1 MKYSYKTV
9 MPHLALLAVALIY
22 GANYTIAKELL
33 VAQFISPNGL
43 VLFRVL
49 IAAMMFLLIH
59 VFFVKERIDRKD
71 WLLLAS
77 CSLFGVVINQIF
89 FIAGLKYT
97 TPINAAV
104 LMVTTPILVLVIS
117 AMFYREKL
125 NLIKSV
131 GIVLGAGGTLMLL
144 MNKGSFSFSG
154 NLKGDIFIIIN
165 AISYAMYLV
174 MIKPLMHKYSPFTI
188 MKWIFIFGLIPVI
201 PIGVEDAITAQWAS
215 FTPGMWLAFFYVLI
229 FTTVFAYWL
238 NAIALKMV
246 EPATVGV
253 YIYLQP
259 VMATTI
265 ALLAGKDSLT
275 IEKLIPGLMI
285 IAGVYLVSF
294 RKKTRTV

>member
-1 MKYSYKTV
+1 MKYSYKAI

-33 VAQFISPNGL
+33 VAQYISPNGL

-49 IAAMMFLLIH
+49 IAAIMFLVIH

-117 AMFYREKL
+117 AMVYREKL
-125 NLIKSV
+125 NLIKGL
-131 GIVLGAGGTLMLL
+131 GIVLGAGGTLMLV

-174 MIKPLMHKYSPFTI
+174 MIKPLMQKYSPFTI

-201 PIGVEDAITAQWAS
+201 PLGLEDAITAQWTS
-215 FTPGMWLAFFYVLI
+215 FTPGMWMAFFYVLI

-238 NAIALKMV
+238 NAIALKKV

-285 IAGVYLVSF
+285 IAGVYLVSL
-294 RKKTRTV
+294 RKKTLIA

>member
-1 MKYSYKTV
+1 

-33 VAQFISPNGL
+33 VAQYISPNGL

-49 IAAMMFLLIH
+49 IAAIMFLVIH

-117 AMFYREKL
+117 AMVYREKL
-125 NLIKSV
+125 NLIKGL
-131 GIVLGAGGTLMLL
+131 GIVLGAGGTLMLV

-174 MIKPLMHKYSPFTI
+174 MIKPLMQKYSPFTI

-201 PIGVEDAITAQWAS
+201 PLGLEDAITAQWTS
-215 FTPGMWLAFFYVLI
+215 FTPGMWMAFFYVLI

-238 NAIALKMV
+238 NAIALKKV

-285 IAGVYLVSF
+285 IAGVYLVSL
-294 RKKTRTV
+294 RKKTLIA

>member
-1 MKYSYKTV
+1 

-33 VAQFISPNGL
+33 VARYISPNGL

-49 IAAMMFLLIH
+49 IAAIMFLVIH

-117 AMFYREKL
+117 AMVYREKL
-125 NLIKSV
+125 NLIKGL
-131 GIVLGAGGTLMLL
+131 GIVLGAGGTLMLV

-174 MIKPLMHKYSPFTI
+174 MIKPLMQKYSPFTI

-201 PIGVEDAITAQWAS
+201 PLGLEDAITAQWVN
-215 FTPGMWLAFFYVLI
+215 FTPGMWMAFFYVLI

-238 NAIALKMV
+238 NAIALKKV

-285 IAGVYLVSF
+285 IAGVYLVSL
-294 RKKTRTV
+294 RKKH